1 MKFKPFD
8 YVLLQKKNKN
18 TEAVADQKE
27 AHIEDQ
33 TS

>member
-18 TEAVADQKE
+18 TEAVADLE
-27 AHIEDQ
+27 HIFE
-33 TS
+33 